1 MSMEQEPFR
10 EETVTFE
17 GSAGKLAGTLAVP
30 SASSSRGSVV
40 ILPGSGR
47 ADRDGNNKRLAMG
60 IYRDLAHALSGQGFV
75 TLRYDKRG
83 IGQSQG
89 DSFAAGFWDLVDDAK
104 AAVEFLQARSS
115 ENPSPIILLGH
126 SEGCI
131 IAPAVNVRLPVQGLI
146 MLAGACESLSVT
158 LPRQQERA
166 VEDLRKMAGFLGVL
180 IRALHVAERQGRK
193 SRAVMARIMASDRP
207 WIRISGFRMN
217 AKWIREHVEYD
228 VARDLPSVR
237 CPTLAISGTKDIQV
251 LPEHARL
258 IAETVAGPAEWHII
272 PDMTHLLRR
281 TSKSVSMV
289 TLTKLYKLQCKEP
302 VDAELLSILSAWLD
316 ARFPRG
322 DH

>member
-1 MSMEQEPFR
+1 MDQEPFG
-10 EETVTFE
+10 EEAVTFE
-17 GSAGKLAGTLAVP
+17 GPAGKLAGTLAVP

-89 DSFAAGFWDLVDDAK
+89 DSFATGFWDLVDDAK
-104 AAVEFLQARSS
+104 AAVEFLRERSS

-131 IAPAVNVRLPVQGLI
+131 IAPAVNARLPVQGII

-166 VEDLRKMAGFLGVL
+166 VEDLRKMAGVLGVL
-180 IRALHVAERQGRK
+180 IRVLNVAERQSRR

-207 WIRISGFRMN
+207 WIRISGFKMN
-217 AKWIREHVEYD
+217 AKWIREHAAYD

-281 TSKSVSMV
+281 TNTLVSMV
-289 TLTKLYKLQCKEP
+289 TLMKLYKLQCKES

-316 ARFPRG
+316 AQFPRG